1 MNFLDEWSC
10 GARKRSFCEVLIT
23 SAGLVTAAAGICA
36 AKIDDTAASEE
47 PVAHRLHRENF
58 IESFGLR

>member
-47 PVAHRLHRENF
+47 PVAH
-58 IESFGLR
+58 

>member
-23 SAGLVTAAAGICA
+23 SAGLVTAAAGILLKVLYYANC
-36 AKIDDTAASEE
+36 E
-47 PVAHRLHRENF
+47 
-58 IESFGLR
+58 

>member
-1 MNFLDEWSC
+1 MLKCFSWRSQ
-10 GARKRSFCEVLIT
+10 ARYYEELIT

-47 PVAHRLHRENF
+47 PLAHRLHGENF
-58 IESFGLR
+58 IESYE

>member
-1 MNFLDEWSC
+1 LWRAKAQFY
-10 GARKRSFCEVLIT
+10 EVLIT

-36 AKIDDTAASEE
+36 AKIDNTAASEE